1 MTKITIDEQE
11 FDTKDFTDTQNQI
24 VSILNLGQNSIT
36 LIDHISQCVRA
47 IQNMKTNEL
56 KDSLGIE
63 DKAEDKE

>member
-11 FDTKDFTDTQNQI
+11 FDTKDFTDTENQI

-36 LIDHISQCVRA
+36 LIDHIAQCVRA

>member
-11 FDTKDFTDTQNQI
+11 FDTKDFTDTENQI

>member
-11 FDTKDFTDTQNQI
+11 FDTKDFTDTQNEI

-36 LIDHISQCVRA
+36 LIDHMGQCVRA

-63 DKAEDKE
+63 DKAEDKK

>member
-11 FDTKDFTDTQNQI
+11 FDTKDFTDAQNEI

-36 LIDHISQCVRA
+36 LIDHMVQCVRA

-56 KDSLGIE
+56 KDSLGIKDE
-63 DKAEDKE
+63 AEDKK